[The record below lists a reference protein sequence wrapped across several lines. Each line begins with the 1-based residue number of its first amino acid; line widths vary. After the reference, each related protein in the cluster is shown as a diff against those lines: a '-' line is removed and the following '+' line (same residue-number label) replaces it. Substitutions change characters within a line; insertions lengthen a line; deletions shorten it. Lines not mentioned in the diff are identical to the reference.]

1 MDDETVD
8 EQPTTDQETAT
19 DHARPADDGTKIVP
33 LEDATEAGEIAGDL
47 AELSSGRV
55 KIRDL
60 VVEDDADDDPVLRFR
75 DGRVVDTWRED

>member
-8 EQPTTDQETAT
+8 EQTTTDEETAT
-19 DHARPADDGTKIVP
+19 DLRRPADDGTKIVS
-33 LEDATEAGEIAGDL
+33 LEDAIEAGEIADDL

-60 VVEDDADDDPVLRFR
+60 VVEDDADDDPV
-75 DGRVVDTWRED
+75 